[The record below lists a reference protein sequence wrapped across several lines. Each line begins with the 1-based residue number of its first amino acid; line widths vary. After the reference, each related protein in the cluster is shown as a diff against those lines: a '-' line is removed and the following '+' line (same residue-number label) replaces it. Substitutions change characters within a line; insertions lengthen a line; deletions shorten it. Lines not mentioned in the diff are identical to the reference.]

1 MMRIKVVMKK
11 SAAGQNPRNVLNLDQ
26 NQENGQT
33 LDPSPENVLG
43 PGQRKDPGLVH
54 ENVHDLGHAGVLDLV
69 RAAGHT
75 PADGG
80 QFHAADLVLFGA
92 GECLLYAD
100 AVAPGDE
107 GQLAVSDQFRVVER
121 LVNANGHG
129 LAANGH
135 HLRSGQRNGQTN
147 GMIVPLLVIP
157 L

>member
-1 MMRIKVVMKK
+1 MMMVIVVMEK

-26 NQENGQT
+26 NQERGQT
-33 LDPSPENVLG
+33 LDPSPESVLG
-43 PGQRKDPGLVH
+43 PDQEKDPGLVH
-54 ENVHDLGHAGVLDLV
+54 ANVHDLGHAGVLDLV

-75 PADGG
+75 PAVGG
-80 QFHAADLVLFGA
+80 QFHAAGSVLFGA

-107 GQLAVSDQFRVVER
+107 GQLAVSVQFRLVER
-121 LVNANGHG
+121 LVNATGHV

-147 GMIVPLLVIP
+147 VTIVPLLVIP